1 MHPAIDASSIEL
13 LQRMPIFGAID
24 EGALRFLLSRARE
37 AARTAGEHFFL
48 EGDDAQSMFV
58 LATGKVSVTK
68 RWQGR
73 EYLLRGLGPGDC
85 FGEMAL
91 MDMHP
96 RSASVRADTECHAI
110 ELGTDDLLAL
120 YQRDAEQFALIQMNI
135 GREVCRRLRDV
146 DELLFRAQVNGELPA
161 GPRVFPVV

>member
-1 MHPAIDASSIEL
+1 MPTAIDTLGIEL

-24 EGALRFLLSRARE
+24 EAALRFLLSRARQ
-37 AARTAGEHFFL
+37 ATRAAGEHFFL
-48 EGDDAQSMFV
+48 EGDEAQSMFV
-58 LATGKVSVTK
+58 LATGRVSVTK

-73 EYLLRGLGPGDC
+73 DYMLRPLGPGDC

-96 RSASVRADTECHAI
+96 RSASVRADAGCHAL

-120 YQRDAEQFALIQMNI
+120 YERDAAQFALIQMNM
-135 GREVCRRLRDV
+135 GREVCRRLREL
-146 DELLFRAQVNGELPA
+146 DEMLFRAQMNGELPA
-161 GPRVFPVV
+161 GPQVFPAV